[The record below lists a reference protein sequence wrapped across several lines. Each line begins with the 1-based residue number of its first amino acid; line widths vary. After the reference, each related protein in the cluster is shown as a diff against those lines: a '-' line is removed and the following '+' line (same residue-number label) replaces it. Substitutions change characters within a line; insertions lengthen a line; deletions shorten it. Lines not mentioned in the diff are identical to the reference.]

1 MNRRM
6 NDIQRARSA
15 LAQALDEIKG
25 LAVYT
30 RLGDVVDPPAVMVS
44 LPRVEFN
51 GPPGVPTDATFTLPV
66 FARMEGDTSDDLSHW
81 MPIVVDMIE
90 NTLGIPVRSATPG
103 TWPAGGV
110 DLPAYLIE
118 AEVALPWQ

>member
-1 MNRRM
+1 MNS
-6 NDIQRARSA
+6 IQQARAA
-15 LAQALDEIKG
+15 LAAALDEIDG
-25 LAVYT
+25 LVVYT

-51 GPPGVPTDATFTLPV
+51 GPPGVPTDATFTIPV
-66 FARMEGDTSDDLSHW
+66 FARMEGDTSDELAHW
-81 MPIVVDMIE
+81 MPIVADKLE
-90 NTLGIPVRSATPG
+90 NKLGIPVRPAVPG

>member
-1 MNRRM
+1 M
-6 NDIQRARSA
+6 NDIQRARTA
-15 LAQALDEIKG
+15 LARALDDIEG

-44 LPRVEFN
+44 LPRVGFN
-51 GPPGVPTDATFTLPV
+51 GPPGVPTHATFTLPV
-66 FARMEGDTSDDLSHW
+66 FARMEGDTSDELAYW
-81 MPIVVDMIE
+81 MPIVVGVLE
-90 NTLGIPVRSATPG
+90 KTLGIPVPSDAVPG